1 MLFHYLKGCTG
12 QWVDWAQSTLKLS
25 FVAWIFLKWHNFLY
39 LLQRFKSPVCSYENL
54 LVTDQGPESC
64 IYSKILN
71 LYLFFQWVFSSTSSD
86 VHICVRQ
93 SICLLSPQCI
103 TFSDVLFQ
111 MLRVWDIGRGRGV
124 SGDGWRC
131 GDQIQWPGPG
141 VQSPHGRDRA
151 QSAPDI
157 QPEQSWRMNIDT
169 VMMVNIN
176 RKSC

>member
-124 SGDGWRC
+124 SGDGWPVRWPDPVT
-131 GDQIQWPGPG
+131 GAGGPEPAWPGPG
-141 VQSPHGRDRA
+141 SVR
-151 QSAPDI
+151 
-157 QPEQSWRMNIDT
+157 SWHPAWAELTHEHWHRNDG
-169 VMMVNIN
+169 
-176 RKSC
+176 